1 MVSSFV
7 LPELLI
13 DELSGYIAVGVYW
26 ILPQDILIGY
36 VFL

>member
-7 LPELLI
+7 LSELLI
-13 DELSGYIAVGVYW
+13 DELPGYIAVGVYW
-26 ILPQDILIGY
+26 ILPQDTLIGY